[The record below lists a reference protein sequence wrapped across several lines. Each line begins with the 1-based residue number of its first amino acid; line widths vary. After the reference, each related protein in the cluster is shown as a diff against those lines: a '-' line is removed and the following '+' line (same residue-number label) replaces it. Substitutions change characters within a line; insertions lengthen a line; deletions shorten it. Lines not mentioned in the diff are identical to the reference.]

1 MEVDKTRSLD
11 ELEKSLQAA
20 SNSIIATKPA
30 CFLFIIKTIYWLTFS
45 ANFFC
50 HQFDQHL

>member
-20 SNSIIATKPA
+20 FCFRKFNYEMSITVVMEI
-30 CFLFIIKTIYWLTFS
+30 
-45 ANFFC
+45 
-50 HQFDQHL
+50 